1 MYSIC
6 LVHGGTY
13 ILYSVHIGS
22 TVLYSCNINSHCA
35 KYRQT
40 LCKQTEPVTDRS
52 QCKGIYTVCPA
63 LCTYC
68 TVQYT
73 VYIYK
78 YCRSGTDKIRINWS
92 DPELIT
98 EHQEP
103 IHIFTNTKFSNCFLL
118 NLLLYVKLFK
128 LLMCQNLFI
137 KKNILFINAG
147 LGKDPV
153 PVSPDLAKKVRIL
166 IQKVLVVLWI

>member
-13 ILYSVHIGS
+13 ILYSVHIGLGS

-35 KYRQT
+35 KYSQT

-68 TVQYT
+68 TVYPEQKPFSCAFSPSVT
-73 VYIYK
+73 DSVS
-78 YCRSGTDKIRINWS
+78 CRTLPDRPASCPYLVSNFFLGEKTTAFVTPPPRMFHHGISKG
-92 DPELIT
+92 LIW
-98 EHQEP
+98 
-103 IHIFTNTKFSNCFLL
+103 
-118 NLLLYVKLFK
+118 
-128 LLMCQNLFI
+128 
-137 KKNILFINAG
+137 
-147 LGKDPV
+147 
-153 PVSPDLAKKVRIL
+153 L
-166 IQKVLVVLWI
+166 IDFEVVLKSFTMQTYFFVVRPMTSL